1 MRVLPITV
9 TALTAAL
16 LLTACDS
23 GGGSP
28 DDADSSRGS
37 TGGGSGAAAACRTDD
52 AEFALGP
59 VGAAP
64 AAGDTGTV
72 TVTVTG
78 RGAGCTLEG
87 FPHVALGAHG
97 RLSDVPA
104 DKAAQSQRLTLAEG
118 VTVSFTLTYVRSEE
132 DAGLPVDSLR
142 VGLPGSTDVQTLP
155 WSYGDVAVSAGGS
168 DLPNASV
175 SAFQQAGD

>member
-23 GGGSP
+23 GGGS
-28 DDADSSRGS
+28 DDADSSRAS
-37 TGGGSGAAAACRTDD
+37 TDGGSGAAAGCRADD

-118 VTVSFTLTYVRSEE
+118 VTVSFTLTYVRGEKG
-132 DAGLPVDSLR
+132 AGLPVDSLR
-142 VGLPGSTDVQTLP
+142 VGLPGSTDSQTLP
-155 WSYGDVAVSAGGS
+155 WSYGEVAVSAGGS